1 MDDHYCVADEG
12 VRTVSSKDTTTT
24 PDNPPGETPG
34 TTPGQTPPDAP
45 GESSAAL
52 SALLRVL
59 GAVERAGNK
68 LPHPF
73 WLFGILSVLL
83 ALISWGLA
91 TADVSAVDPAGG
103 KTVAV
108 RSLISVDGV
117 RSMISDA
124 ITNYAT
130 FPPLGTILV
139 VMLGVAVADRSGLLA
154 AMLRA
159 GVAKVPARWM
169 TFALAFTAMVAHIAS
184 DAAYVALV
192 PLGGLAFR
200 AVGRSPLLGIVVAF
214 VGVSAGYD
222 ASPLITPMD
231 AVLSG
236 LTTAAAHTVDPGYVV
251 TPLSNYFFSLASS
264 VVLAAVITFV
274 TEKVLVKRVAALPPE
289 PEEAAEDMTA
299 ENGRTTEVE
308 LALAPEE
315 RRGLRHATIAL
326 VAFLAVVVV
335 AMIPTGSPLRGEGG
349 SIVESP
355 VLSGIAVVLGLLFAV
370 LGAVY
375 GRAAGTVRGGR
386 DIPDFMAQG
395 MREMAPILV
404 LFFAISQF
412 LAYFKW
418 SGVGQVLAIRGADLL
433 KDLGVTG
440 PVAFVGIVLV
450 CTVINLAMTSGSA
463 MWALVAPVFVPM
475 LMLLHIPPEA
485 TQAVY
490 RIADSCT
497 NAITPMSAYFVMAL
511 GFLQRYR
518 RSAGIGT
525 LASLTL
531 PLSVAMLV
539 AWTLLFYAWWALGIP
554 LGPGAPVR

>member
-1 MDDHYCVADEG
+1 MPSLMDDHYCVVDEG
-12 VRTVSSKDTTTT
+12 VRTVSSNDTTTT
-24 PDNPPGETPG
+24 PDNTPG
-34 TTPGQTPPDAP
+34 KPPPDAP
-45 GESSAAL
+45 GDSSAAL

-73 WLFGILSVLL
+73 WLFAILSAFL

-91 TADVSAVDPAGG
+91 TADVSATDPAGG

-117 RSMISDA
+117 RSMINDA

-264 VVLAAVITFV
+264 VVLAAVITLV

-289 PEEAAEDMTA
+289 PEEADGEATA
-299 ENGRTTEVE
+299 KTTGDVE
-308 LALAPEE
+308 LTLAPEE
-315 RRGLRHATIAL
+315 RRGLRRATVAL
-326 VAFLAVVVV
+326 VIYLAVIVV

-355 VLSGIAVVLGLLFAV
+355 VLSGIAVVLGLLFAL

-418 SGVGQVLAIRGADLL
+418 TGVGQVLAIRGADLL

-440 PVAFVGIVLV
+440 PVAFIGIVVV

-539 AWTLLFYAWWALGIP
+539 AWTLLFYVWWALGIP

>member
-1 MDDHYCVADEG
+1 MDDHYCVLDEG

-24 PDNPPGETPG
+24 PDNTPG
-34 TTPGQTPPDAP
+34 KPPPDEP
-45 GESSAAL
+45 GDSSAAL

-59 GAVERAGNK
+59 GAVERAGNR

-73 WLFGILSVLL
+73 WLFAILSAFL

-117 RSMISDA
+117 RSMINDA

-289 PEEAAEDMTA
+289 PEEADAEAAGKATGD
-299 ENGRTTEVE
+299 VE

-315 RRGLRHATIAL
+315 RRGLRHATVAL
-326 VAFLAVVVV
+326 AIYLVLIVV
-335 AMIPTGSPLRGEGG
+335 AMVPTGSPLRGEGG

-355 VLSGIAVVLGLLFAV
+355 VLSGIAVVLGLLFAL

-395 MREMAPILV
+395 MRDMAPILV

-418 SGVGQVLAIRGADLL
+418 TGVGQVLAIRGADLL

-440 PVAFVGIVLV
+440 PVAFLGIVVV

-539 AWTLLFYAWWALGIP
+539 AWTLLFYVWWALGIP

>member
-1 MDDHYCVADEG
+1 MDVHYCVVDEG
-12 VRTVSSKDTTTT
+12 VRTVSSNDTTTT
-24 PDNPPGETPG
+24 PDNPPGKP
-34 TTPGQTPPDAP
+34 PPDAP

-73 WLFGILSVLL
+73 WLFAILSAFL

-117 RSMISDA
+117 RSMINDA

-289 PEEAAEDMTA
+289 PEEADGEATGKATGD
-299 ENGRTTEVE
+299 VE

-315 RRGLRHATIAL
+315 RRGLRRATVAL
-326 VAFLAVVVV
+326 VGYLAVIVV

-355 VLSGIAVVLGLLFAV
+355 VLSGIAVVLGLLFAL

-418 SGVGQVLAIRGADLL
+418 TGVGQVLAIRGADLL

-440 PVAFVGIVLV
+440 PVAFVGIVVV

-539 AWTLLFYAWWALGIP
+539 AWTLLFYVWWALGIP

>member
-1 MDDHYCVADEG
+1 MSPNDA
-12 VRTVSSKDTTTT
+12 TTT
-24 PDNPPGETPG
+24 PGHSPRKPPPHPADDT
-34 TTPGQTPPDAP
+34 
-45 GESSAAL
+45 SAAL
-52 SALLRVL
+52 ARLLRLL
-59 GAVERAGNK
+59 GAIERAGNK

-73 WLFGILSVLL
+73 WLFGILSALL
-83 ALISWGLA
+83 ALVSWGLA
-91 TADVSAVDPAGG
+91 AADVSAADPAGG
-103 KTVAV
+103 EDVVV
-108 RSLISVDGV
+108 RSLVSVDGV
-117 RSMISDA
+117 RSMITDA
-124 ITNYAT
+124 VTNYAT

-139 VMLGVAVADRSGLLA
+139 VMLGVAVADRSGLLT

-169 TFALAFTAMVAHIAS
+169 TFAVAFTAMVSHVAS
-184 DAAYVALV
+184 DAAYVVLM

-200 AVGRSPLLGIVVAF
+200 AVGRSPVLGIVVAY

-236 LTTAAAHTVDPGYVV
+236 LTTAAAHTVDPGYSV
-251 TPLSNYFFSLASS
+251 TPLSNYFFSLGSS

-274 TEKVLVKRVAALPPE
+274 TEKVLAKRVAALPPE
-289 PEEAAEDMTA
+289 AEEAEDDDA
-299 ENGRTTEVE
+299 GLGGLE
-308 LALAPEE
+308 LRSEE
-315 RRGLRHATIAL
+315 RRGLRRAGFTLL
-326 VAFLAVVVV
+326 VFLGVVV
-335 AMIPTGSPLRGEGG
+335 AAMIPSGSPLRGEGG

-355 VLSGIAVVLGLLFAV
+355 VLTGIAVVLGVLFAL

-375 GRAAGTVRGGR
+375 GRAAGTVRSGR

-418 SGVGQVLAIRGADLL
+418 TGVGQVLAIRGADLL

-440 PVAFVGIVLV
+440 PVAFLGILVV
-450 CTVINLAMTSGSA
+450 CTVINLVMTSGSA

-475 LMLLHIPPEA
+475 LMLLDVPPEA
-485 TQAVY
+485 TQALY

-497 NAITPMSAYFVMAL
+497 NAITPMSAYFIMAL

-539 AWTLLFYAWWALGIP
+539 AWTLFFYAWWALGIP

>member
-1 MDDHYCVADEG
+1 MSPNDA
-12 VRTVSSKDTTTT
+12 
-24 PDNPPGETPG
+24 P
-34 TTPGQTPPDAP
+34 TTPGHSPHRPPTRP
-45 GESSAAL
+45 GDETSAAL
-52 SALLRVL
+52 AGLLRLL
-59 GAVERAGNK
+59 GAIERAGNK

-73 WLFGILSVLL
+73 WLFGILSALL
-83 ALISWGLA
+83 ALVSWALA
-91 TADVSAVDPAGG
+91 AADVSAPDPAGG
-103 KTVAV
+103 KDVVV
-108 RSLISVDGV
+108 RSLVSVDGV
-117 RSMISDA
+117 RSMITDA
-124 ITNYAT
+124 VTNYAT

-139 VMLGVAVADRSGLLA
+139 VMLGVAVADRSGMLT

-159 GVAKVPARWM
+159 GVGKVPARWM
-169 TFALAFTAMVAHIAS
+169 TFAVAFTAMVSHIAS
-184 DAAYVALV
+184 DAAYVVLV

-200 AVGRSPLLGIVVAF
+200 AVGRSPVLGIVVAY

-236 LTTAAAHTVDPGYVV
+236 LTTAAAHTVDAGYSV
-251 TPLSNYFFSLASS
+251 TPLSNYFFSLGSS

-274 TEKVLVKRVAALPPE
+274 TEKVLAKRVAALSPE
-289 PEEAAEDMTA
+289 AEEPQDEDP
-299 ENGRTTEVE
+299 GLGE
-308 LALAPEE
+308 LELRPEE
-315 RRGLRHATIAL
+315 RRGLRRAGVTLLLFLGAI
-326 VAFLAVVVV
+326 VA
-335 AMIPTGSPLRGEGG
+335 AMIPAGSPLRGEGG

-355 VLSGIAVVLGLLFAV
+355 VLSGIAVVLGVLFAL

-418 SGVGQVLAIRGADLL
+418 TGVGQVLAVRGADLL

-440 PVAFVGIVLV
+440 PVAFLGILVV
-450 CTVINLAMTSGSA
+450 CTVINLVMTSGSA

-475 LMLLHIPPEA
+475 LMLLDVPPEA
-485 TQAVY
+485 TQALY

-497 NAITPMSAYFVMAL
+497 NAITPMSAYFIMAL

>member
-1 MDDHYCVADEG
+1 MDDHYCVLDEG

-24 PDNPPGETPG
+24 PDNTPG
-34 TTPGQTPPDAP
+34 KLPPDEP
-45 GESSAAL
+45 GDSSAAL

-59 GAVERAGNK
+59 GAVERAGNR

-73 WLFGILSVLL
+73 WLFAILSAFL

-117 RSMISDA
+117 RSMINDA

-289 PEEAAEDMTA
+289 PEEADAEATGKATGD
-299 ENGRTTEVE
+299 VE

-315 RRGLRHATIAL
+315 RRGLRHATVAL
-326 VAFLAVVVV
+326 VIYLVLIVV

-355 VLSGIAVVLGLLFAV
+355 VLSGIAVVLGLLFAL

-395 MREMAPILV
+395 MRDMAPILV

-418 SGVGQVLAIRGADLL
+418 TGVGQVLAIRGADLL

-440 PVAFVGIVLV
+440 PVAFLGIVVV

-539 AWTLLFYAWWALGIP
+539 AWTLLFYVWWALGIP

>member
-1 MDDHYCVADEG
+1 M
-12 VRTVSSKDTTTT
+12 SSNDTTTT
-24 PDNPPGETPG
+24 PDNTPG
-34 TTPGQTPPDAP
+34 KPPPDAP
-45 GESSAAL
+45 GDSSAAL

-73 WLFGILSVLL
+73 WLFAILSAFL

-117 RSMISDA
+117 RSMINDA

-274 TEKVLVKRVAALPPE
+274 TERVLVKRVAALPPE
-289 PEEAAEDMTA
+289 PGETDGETDGGTAHAAGDTP
-299 ENGRTTEVE
+299 EVE

-315 RRGLRHATIAL
+315 RRGLRRAGVT
-326 VAFLAVVVV
+326 LAVYLAVIVV
-335 AMIPTGSPLRGEGG
+335 AMIPAGSPLRGEGG

-355 VLSGIAVVLGLLFAV
+355 VLSGIAVVLGLLFAL

-418 SGVGQVLAIRGADLL
+418 TGVGQVLAIRGADLL

-440 PVAFVGIVLV
+440 PVAFLGIVVV

-539 AWTLLFYAWWALGIP
+539 AWTLLFYVWWALGIP

>member
-1 MDDHYCVADEG
+1 M
-12 VRTVSSKDTTTT
+12 SSNDTTTT
-24 PDNPPGETPG
+24 PDNTPG
-34 TTPGQTPPDAP
+34 KPSPDAP
-45 GESSAAL
+45 GDSSAAL

-73 WLFGILSVLL
+73 YLFAILSAFL

-91 TADVSAVDPAGG
+91 TADVSAVDPSTD

-154 AMLRA
+154 ATLRA
-159 GVAKVPARWM
+159 GVAKVPAGWM
-169 TFALAFTAMVAHIAS
+169 TFALAFTSMVAHIAS

-192 PLGGLAFR
+192 PLGGMAFR

-289 PEEAAEDMTA
+289 PEEADGEATEGETA
-299 ENGRTTEVE
+299 TGGVE

-315 RRGLRHATIAL
+315 RRGLRRATVAL
-326 VAFLAVVVV
+326 VGFLAVIVV

-355 VLSGIAVVLGLLFAV
+355 VLSGIAVVLGLLFAL

-395 MREMAPILV
+395 MRDMAPILV

-418 SGVGQVLAIRGADLL
+418 TGVGQVLAIRGADLL

-440 PVAFVGIVLV
+440 PVAFLGIVVV

-531 PLSVAMLV
+531 PLSLAMLV
-539 AWTLLFYAWWALGIP
+539 AWTLLFYVWWALGIP

>member
-1 MDDHYCVADEG
+1 MSPNDA
-12 VRTVSSKDTTTT
+12 TTT
-24 PDNPPGETPG
+24 PEHGPRRPPPQPTDD
-34 TTPGQTPPDAP
+34 T
-45 GESSAAL
+45 SAAL
-52 SALLRVL
+52 SRLLRLL

-73 WLFGILSVLL
+73 WLFGILSALL
-83 ALISWGLA
+83 ALVSWGLA
-91 TADVSAVDPAGG
+91 AADVSAPDPAGG
-103 KTVAV
+103 KDVVV
-108 RSLISVDGV
+108 RSLLSVDGV
-117 RSMISDA
+117 RSMITDA
-124 ITNYAT
+124 VTNYAT

-139 VMLGVAVADRSGLLA
+139 VMLGVAVADRSGLLT

-159 GVAKVPARWM
+159 GVGKVPARWM
-169 TFALAFTAMVAHIAS
+169 TFAVAFTAMVSHIAS
-184 DAAYVALV
+184 DAAYVVLV

-200 AVGRSPLLGIVVAF
+200 AVGRSPVLGIVVAY

-236 LTTAAAHTVDPGYVV
+236 LTTAAAHTVDAGYTV
-251 TPLSNYFFSLASS
+251 TPLSNYFFSLGSS

-274 TEKVLVKRVAALPPE
+274 TEKVLTKRVAALPPE
-289 PEEAAEDMTA
+289 AEEAQDDRDP
-299 ENGRTTEVE
+299 GGLGE
-308 LALAPEE
+308 LELRPEE
-315 RRGLRHATIAL
+315 RRGLRRAGITLL
-326 VAFLAVVVV
+326 VFLGVIVV
-335 AMIPTGSPLRGEGG
+335 AMIPSGSPLRGEGG

-355 VLSGIAVVLGLLFAV
+355 VLSGIAVVLGVLFAL

-375 GRAAGTVRGGR
+375 GRAVGTVRNGR

-418 SGVGQVLAIRGADLL
+418 TGVGQVLAVRGADLL

-440 PVAFVGIVLV
+440 PVAFLGILVV
-450 CTVINLAMTSGSA
+450 CTVINLVMTSGSA

-475 LMLLHIPPEA
+475 LMLLDVPPEA
-485 TQAVY
+485 TQALY

-497 NAITPMSAYFVMAL
+497 NAITPMSAYFIMAL

-539 AWTLLFYAWWALGIP
+539 AWTLFFYAWWALGIP

>member
-1 MDDHYCVADEG
+1 LRHPTKE
-12 VRTVSSKDTTTT
+12 VRPVSSNDTTTT
-24 PDNPPGETPG
+24 PDNTPSGTPPGTPAEG
-34 TTPGQTPPDAP
+34 P
-45 GESSAAL
+45 AAL
-52 SALLRVL
+52 SGLLRLL
-59 GAVERAGNK
+59 GAIERAGNK

-73 WLFGILSVLL
+73 WLFAILSALL
-83 ALISWGLA
+83 AVVSWGLA
-91 TADVSAVDPAGG
+91 AADVSADNPADG
-103 KTVAV
+103 KTVVV
-108 RSLISVDGV
+108 RSLISVEGV
-117 RSMISDA
+117 RSMITDA

-139 VMLGVAVADRSGLLA
+139 VMLGVAVADKSGMLT

-159 GVAKVPARWM
+159 GVSRVPARWM
-169 TFALAFTAMVAHIAS
+169 TFALAFTSMVAHIAS
-184 DAAYVALV
+184 DAAYVVLV

-200 AVGRSPLLGIVVAF
+200 AVGRSPVLGIVVAF

-236 LTTAAAHTVDPGYVV
+236 LTTAAAHTVDPGYTV

-264 VVLAAVITFV
+264 VVLAAVITLV
-274 TEKVLVKRVAALPPE
+274 TEKVSARQVAALPPE
-289 PEEAAEDMTA
+289 TEQSAAEGDA
-299 ENGRTTEVE
+299 DPV
-308 LALAPEE
+308 ALDLRPEE
-315 RRGLRHATIAL
+315 RRGLRRSGL
-326 VAFLAVVVV
+326 GFLLFFAAVVV
-335 AMIPTGSPLRGEGG
+335 AMIPAGSPLRGEGG

-355 VLSGIAVVLGLLFAV
+355 VLSGIAVVLGVLFAL
-370 LGAVY
+370 LGTVY
-375 GRAAGTVRGGR
+375 GRAAGTVRGSR

-418 SGVGQVLAIRGADLL
+418 TGVGQVLAIRGADLL

-440 PVAFVGIVLV
+440 PVAFLGIVLV

-463 MWALVAPVFVPM
+463 MWALVSPVFVPM

-485 TQAVY
+485 TQAIY

-531 PLSVAMLV
+531 PLSLAMLV
-539 AWTLLFYAWWALGIP
+539 TWTLLFYAWWALGIP

>member
-1 MDDHYCVADEG
+1 MDDHYCVVDEG
-12 VRTVSSKDTTTT
+12 VRTVSSNDTTTT
-24 PDNPPGETPG
+24 PDNTPG
-34 TTPGQTPPDAP
+34 KPPPDAP
-45 GESSAAL
+45 GDSSAAL

-73 WLFGILSVLL
+73 WLFAILSAFL

-91 TADVSAVDPAGG
+91 TADVSATDPAGG

-117 RSMISDA
+117 RSMINDA

-264 VVLAAVITFV
+264 VVLAAVITLV

-289 PEEAAEDMTA
+289 PEEADGEATA
-299 ENGRTTEVE
+299 KTTGDVE
-308 LALAPEE
+308 LTLAPEE
-315 RRGLRHATIAL
+315 RRGLRRATVAL
-326 VAFLAVVVV
+326 VIYLAVIVV

-355 VLSGIAVVLGLLFAV
+355 VLSGIAVVLGLLFAL

-418 SGVGQVLAIRGADLL
+418 TGVGQVLAIRGADLL

-440 PVAFVGIVLV
+440 PVAFIGIVVV

-539 AWTLLFYAWWALGIP
+539 AWTLLFYVWWALGIP

>member
-1 MDDHYCVADEG
+1 M
-12 VRTVSSKDTTTT
+12 SSNDTTTT
-24 PDNPPGETPG
+24 PDNTPG
-34 TTPGQTPPDAP
+34 KPPPDAP
-45 GESSAAL
+45 GDSSAAL

-59 GAVERAGNK
+59 GAVERAGNR

-73 WLFGILSVLL
+73 WLFAILSAFL

-91 TADVSAVDPAGG
+91 TADVSAVDPAGD

-117 RSMISDA
+117 RSMINDA

-289 PEEAAEDMTA
+289 PEDETGETDGEATGD
-299 ENGRTTEVE
+299 VE

-315 RRGLRHATIAL
+315 RRGLRRAAVAL
-326 VAFLAVVVV
+326 VVYLAVIVV

-355 VLSGIAVVLGLLFAV
+355 VLSGIAVVLGLLFAL

-418 SGVGQVLAIRGADLL
+418 TGVGQVVAIRGADLL

-440 PVAFVGIVLV
+440 PVAFLGIVVV

-539 AWTLLFYAWWALGIP
+539 AWTLLFYVWWALGIP

>member
-1 MDDHYCVADEG
+1 M
-12 VRTVSSKDTTTT
+12 SSNDTTTT
-24 PDNPPGETPG
+24 PDNTPPGTPPG
-34 TTPGQTPPDAP
+34 TPTEG
-45 GESSAAL
+45 SAAL
-52 SALLRVL
+52 SGLLRVL
-59 GAVERAGNK
+59 GAIERAGNK

-73 WLFGILSVLL
+73 WLFAILSALL
-83 ALISWGLA
+83 AVVSWGLA
-91 TADVSAVDPAGG
+91 AADVSANNPADG
-103 KTVAV
+103 KSVVV

-117 RSMISDA
+117 RSMITDA

-139 VMLGVAVADRSGLLA
+139 VMLGVAVADKSGMLT

-159 GVAKVPARWM
+159 GVSRVPARWM

-184 DAAYVALV
+184 DAAYVVLV

-200 AVGRSPLLGIVVAF
+200 AVGRSPVLGIVVAF

-236 LTTAAAHTVDPGYVV
+236 LTTAAAHTVDPGYTV
-251 TPLSNYFFSLASS
+251 TPLSNYFFSIASS
-264 VVLAAVITFV
+264 VVLASVITLV
-274 TEKVLVKRVAALPPE
+274 TEKVLARQVAALPPE
-289 PEEAAEDMTA
+289 TETA
-299 ENGRTTEVE
+299 DAGADPV
-308 LALAPEE
+308 ALDLRPEE
-315 RRGLRHATIAL
+315 RRGLRRSGL
-326 VAFLAVVVV
+326 VFLLFLAAIVV

-355 VLSGIAVVLGLLFAV
+355 VLSGIAVVLGVLFAL
-370 LGAVY
+370 LGTVY
-375 GRAAGTVRGGR
+375 GRAAGTVRGSR

-412 LAYFKW
+412 LAYFTW
-418 SGVGQVLAIRGADLL
+418 TGVGQVLAIRGADLL

-440 PVAFVGIVLV
+440 PVAFLGIVLV

-463 MWALVAPVFVPM
+463 MWALVSPVFVPM
-475 LMLLHIPPEA
+475 LMFLDVPPEA
-485 TQAVY
+485 TQAIY

-539 AWTLLFYAWWALGIP
+539 TWTLLFYAWWALGIP

>member
-1 MDDHYCVADEG
+1 MDDHYCVVDEG
-12 VRTVSSKDTTTT
+12 VRTVSSNDTTTT
-24 PDNPPGETPG
+24 PDNTPG
-34 TTPGQTPPDAP
+34 KPPPDEP
-45 GESSAAL
+45 GDSSAAL

-73 WLFGILSVLL
+73 WLFAILSAFL

-91 TADVSAVDPAGG
+91 TADVSAVDPAGD

-117 RSMISDA
+117 RSMINDA

-289 PEEAAEDMTA
+289 PEEAEGEATGKATGD
-299 ENGRTTEVE
+299 VE

-315 RRGLRHATIAL
+315 RRGLRRATVVL
-326 VAFLAVVVV
+326 VGYLAVIVV

-355 VLSGIAVVLGLLFAV
+355 VLSGIAVVLGLLFAL

-418 SGVGQVLAIRGADLL
+418 TGVGQVLAIRGADLL

-440 PVAFVGIVLV
+440 PVAFLGIVVV

-539 AWTLLFYAWWALGIP
+539 AWTLLFYVWWALGIP

>member
-1 MDDHYCVADEG
+1 M
-12 VRTVSSKDTTTT
+12 SSNDTTTT
-24 PDNPPGETPG
+24 PDTTPPG
-34 TTPGQTPPDAP
+34 TPPGAP
-45 GESSAAL
+45 TEGSAAL
-52 SALLRVL
+52 SGLLRVL
-59 GAVERAGNK
+59 GAIERAGNK

-73 WLFGILSVLL
+73 WLFAILSALL
-83 ALISWGLA
+83 AVVSWGLA
-91 TADVSAVDPAGG
+91 AADVSADNPADG
-103 KTVAV
+103 KSVVV

-117 RSMISDA
+117 RSMITDA

-139 VMLGVAVADRSGLLA
+139 VMLGVAVADKSGMLT

-159 GVAKVPARWM
+159 GVSRVPARWM

-184 DAAYVALV
+184 DAAYVVLV

-200 AVGRSPLLGIVVAF
+200 AVGRSPILGIVVAF

-236 LTTAAAHTVDPGYVV
+236 LTTAAAHTVDPGYTV
-251 TPLSNYFFSLASS
+251 TPLSNYFFSIASS
-264 VVLAAVITFV
+264 VVLASVITLV
-274 TEKVLVKRVAALPPE
+274 TEKVLARQVAALPPDTE
-289 PEEAAEDMTA
+289 KTDTGGTAAGGDA
-299 ENGRTTEVE
+299 GADAV
-308 LALAPEE
+308 ALDLRPEE
-315 RRGLRHATIAL
+315 RRGLRRSGL
-326 VAFLAVVVV
+326 VFLLFLAAIVV

-355 VLSGIAVVLGLLFAV
+355 VLSGIAVVLGVLFAL
-370 LGAVY
+370 LGTVY
-375 GRAAGTVRGGR
+375 GRAAGTVRGSR

-418 SGVGQVLAIRGADLL
+418 TGVGQVLAIRGADLL

-440 PVAFVGIVLV
+440 PVAFLGIVLV

-463 MWALVAPVFVPM
+463 MWALVSPVFVPM
-475 LMLLHIPPEA
+475 LMFLDVPPEA
-485 TQAVY
+485 TQAIY

-539 AWTLLFYAWWALGIP
+539 TWTLLFYAWWALGIP